1 MHGHPALAGGEI
13 MRSLFSGAGQ
23 PCRLVQIVQDDRDR
37 QERYN
42 SGFSVV
48 KMNSDISPRRT
59 RRESN
64 EIVKSNDP
72 VGFRDCENEALP
84 FYNFDR
90 VKLSIVVKL
99 KELFIPSFRIKLL
112 HSGEPDSPRPFIAID
127 WDTRELIMLPLQSG
141 AASTKSSSCQLK
153 IVYW

>member
-84 FYNFDR
+84 FYPPSQKATR
-90 VKLSIVVKL
+90 VNPWMNARWVPFRSLGERRVR
-99 KELFIPSFRIKLL
+99 FGGFRPSKRVERC
-112 HSGEPDSPRPFIAID
+112 HGRPAFVAKA
-127 WDTRELIMLPLQSG
+127 TSAE
-141 AASTKSSSCQLK
+141 
-153 IVYW
+153 